1 MNRIEAYRMIRRRTA
16 KAGFKNKAR
25 CHVFR
30 ATGIT
35 GFTSRRA
42 ARSSDA
48 KVTAALLDRLTHHC
62 DILDRENESVA
73 SRTAPNIRHC
83 PLPRISYGLR
93 LRLTMSAGFLG

>member
-16 KAGFKNKAR
+16 KAGFKIKLG

-30 ATGIT
+30 ATGIA

-73 SRTAPNIRHC
+73 SRTAPNIRRCSPSPH
-83 PLPRISYGLR
+83 LIR
-93 LRLTMSAGFLG
+93 A

>member
-16 KAGFKNKAR
+16 KAGFKIKLG

-30 ATGIT
+30 ATGIA

-62 DILDRENESVA
+62 DILDRENESVLQEPHLI
-73 SRTAPNIRHC
+73 SVTV
-83 PLPRISYGLR
+83 PLPPHLIR
-93 LRLTMSAGFLG
+93 A

>member
-16 KAGFKNKAR
+16 KAGFKIKLG

-83 PLPRISYGLR
+83 SPSPHLIR
-93 LRLTMSAGFLG
+93 A